1 MKKLRVWDSDLL
13 TSTYEKTSQIQA
25 NIEQLIDAIE
35 SHNVGDLPNSL
46 VPTDTLYEVVLSFD
60 LMFNL
65 LLDKQLIETGNKKQ
79 DKNTIH

>member
-35 SHNVGDLPNSL
+35 SHNVSDLPNSL

>member
-25 NIEQLIDAIE
+25 SIEQLIDAIE